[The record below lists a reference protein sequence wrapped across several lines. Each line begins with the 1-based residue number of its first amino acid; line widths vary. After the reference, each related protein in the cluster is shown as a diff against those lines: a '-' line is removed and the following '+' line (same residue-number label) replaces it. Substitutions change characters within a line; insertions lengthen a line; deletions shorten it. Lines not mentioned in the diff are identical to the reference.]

1 MFNARRASVRLGQE
15 DVDATVDDLAVILG
29 H

>member
-1 MFNARRASVRLGQE
+1 MCNARRASVRLGRE